1 LNNKNQGIL
10 LNFLSRIKPAY
21 QRAYARRPGKDTNPK
36 AVNLSGSVD
45 VLIEIIG
52 ASGQPEYGTTNAV
65 TVKVNSVGWADD
77 CTDAGDRAMQEQL
90 PRYEAQRVPFRVSIA
105 NDVLP
110 LSAHPTDFHLP
121 ECGIGFMSVKL
132 KLDLPLLMKR
142 AEVRSI

>member
-65 TVKVNSVGWADD
+65 TVKVNSVGWA
-77 CTDAGDRAMQEQL
+77 
-90 PRYEAQRVPFRVSIA
+90 
-105 NDVLP
+105 
-110 LSAHPTDFHLP
+110 
-121 ECGIGFMSVKL
+121 
-132 KLDLPLLMKR
+132 
-142 AEVRSI
+142 EVRSPSYRLSSAGMWDRLHVC